1 MILMLKLYLQ
11 DTFLKIKTIL
21 VDEKKHIRFGDWSAL
36 DVIINKP
43 DFG

>member
-1 MILMLKLYLQ
+1 MILTLQLYFQ
-11 DTFLKIKTIL
+11 DTFLKIKTVL

-43 DFG
+43 QF